1 MEYLRILLTIG
12 LLASTGCIVA
22 PRIPTTAVT
31 ISAGIGDVANGG
43 DYYAYTIQPQRGV
56 ALGTICMPLPTFP
69 VGVTTEGEAFVDFE
83 IDAAGKPKDICV
95 VKSSLVEF
103 GRASVEAIEKWK
115 FQPRRRTFASKA
127 IRVHCE
133 FKFMLSRR
141 PNTGDWCGSG
151 ILNEPEMTGEK
162 SETNEP
168 NKALVPTATSVTPA
182 ADAPVAPAAAAAH
195 L

>member
-1 MEYLRILLTIG
+1 MEYLRILLAIG

-56 ALGTICMPLPTFP
+56 ALNTICMPLPTFP

-103 GRASVEAIEKWK
+103 GRASVEAIEKWE
-115 FQPRRRTFASKA
+115 FQPRRRAFASKA
-127 IRVHCE
+127 TRVHCE
-133 FKFMLSRR
+133 FKFMHE
-141 PNTGDWCGSG
+141 PTGQPMHDEDQRAKMKEYARWS
-151 ILNEPEMTGEK
+151 
-162 SETNEP
+162 SF
-168 NKALVPTATSVTPA
+168 SA
-182 ADAPVAPAAAAAH
+182 ANP
-195 L
+195 LLFQE